1 MLPLD
6 AVFMTIDHA
15 AAGASPDVSV
25 RAAADREAR
34 ACRLLLP
41 EMFDAHQAPELLVA
55 VLHNA
60 EAPDKSRLVGA
71 AGIAPSYGPRRGSA
85 VFVHVTP
92 SFRRRGVG
100 RALIEAAVAS
110 CRRRWTVVH
119 ALRPVPE
126 EFQAAQ
132 FLAACGFEP
141 VDRIVHFEVD
151 GLPFYA
157 DMLAVRRRLESHRR
171 IPPNVRIVRLCD
183 ADPDAVADLVYR
195 SIETSRAYVRSRFR
209 PDCANPYDMRNSV
222 VLTVEGQV
230 RGALIYNWSGGVP
243 VIEVRAVDPSLR
255 GSWANALMLEEATR
269 NAKERRRVA
278 LPLFRQRQAHGD
290 VEPRAPRQRRADQD
304 RTSVRPSCEVT
315 AAVSCSS
322 CSEDRRRVLKDARAS
337 NIGSSFETPR

>member
-1 MLPLD
+1 LLPLD
-6 AVFMTIDHA
+6 VVFMTPDHA
-15 AAGASPDVSV
+15 PAGAPPDVSV
-25 RAAADREAR
+25 RAAADHEAR

-41 EMFDAHQAPELLVA
+41 EMFGAHHAPELLVA
-55 VLHNA
+55 VLPDIQ
-60 EAPDKSRLVGA
+60 APDKSRLVGA

-85 VFVHVTP
+85 LFVHVTP

-110 CRRRWTVVH
+110 CRGRWTVAH

-126 EFQAAQ
+126 ESQAAH

-141 VDRIVHFEVD
+141 IERIIHFEVD

-157 DMLAVRRRLESHRR
+157 DILAVRQRLESHRR
-171 IPPNVRIVRLCD
+171 IPPNARIVRLCD
-183 ADPDAVADLVYR
+183 ADPDAVADLVCR
-195 SIETSRAYVRSRFR
+195 SIETSRAYVRSRLR

-243 VIEVRAVDPSLR
+243 MIEVRAVDPSLR

-269 NAKERRRVA
+269 NGIECGA
-278 LPLFRQRQAHGD
+278 LRFRFFASD
-290 VEPRAPRQRRADQD
+290 KLTETLSLARRAN
-304 RTSVRPSCEVT
+304 
-315 AAVSCSS
+315 
-322 CSEDRRRVLKDARAS
+322 ARQ
-337 NIGSSFETPR
+337 IRI

>member
-6 AVFMTIDHA
+6 AVFMTIDRA
-15 AAGASPDVSV
+15 AAGASSDVSV

-55 VLHNA
+55 VLHDA

-85 VFVHVTP
+85 FVHVTP

-100 RALIEAAVAS
+100 RALIEAAVAT
-110 CRRRWTVVH
+110 CRGRSIVLH

-126 EFQAAQ
+126 ESQAAQ

-157 DMLAVRRRLESHRR
+157 DMLAVRQRLESHRR
-171 IPPNVRIVRLCD
+171 IPPNARILRLSD
-183 ADPDAVADLVYR
+183 ADPDAVADLVCR

-222 VLTVEGQV
+222 VLTVDGEV
-230 RGALIYNWSGGVP
+230 RGALIYNWSGGAP

-269 NAKERRRVA
+269 NAKEGGA
-278 LPLFRQRQAHGD
+278 LRFRFFASD
-290 VEPRAPRQRRADQD
+290 KLKETLSLARRANAEQI
-304 RTSVRPSCEVT
+304 RIELQYARPV
-315 AAVSCSS
+315 
-322 CSEDRRRVLKDARAS
+322 K
-337 NIGSSFETPR
+337 

>member
-119 ALRPVPE
+119 SLRPVPE
-126 EFQAAQ
+126 ESQAAQ

-269 NAKERRRVA
+269 NAKERGA
-278 LPLFRQRQAHGD
+278 LRFRFFASD
-290 VEPRAPRQRRADQD
+290 KLTETLSLARRANAEQI
-304 RTSVRPSCEVT
+304 RIELQYARPV
-315 AAVSCSS
+315 
-322 CSEDRRRVLKDARAS
+322 K
-337 NIGSSFETPR
+337 

>member
-6 AVFMTIDHA
+6 AVFMTIDLA
-15 AAGASPDVSV
+15 ADGAPPDVSV
-25 RAAADREAR
+25 RAAADHEAR

-55 VLHNA
+55 VLHDV
-60 EAPDKSRLVGA
+60 EAPDMPRLVGA
-71 AGIAPSYGPRRGSA
+71 AGIAPSYGPGRGSSL
-85 VFVHVTP
+85 FVHVTP

-100 RALIEAAVAS
+100 RALIEAAMAS
-110 CRRRWTVVH
+110 CRGRWTVLH

-126 EFQAAQ
+126 ESQAAQ

-157 DMLAVRRRLESHRR
+157 DILAVRRRLESHRR
-171 IPPNVRIVRLCD
+171 IPPNARILRLCD
-183 ADPDAVADLVYR
+183 ADPDAVADLVCR
-195 SIETSRAYVRSRFR
+195 SIETSRAYVRSRLR

-243 VIEVRAVDPSLR
+243 VIEVRAVEPSLR
-255 GSWANALMLEEATR
+255 RSWANALMLEEATR
-269 NAKERRRVA
+269 NAKERGA
-278 LPLFRQRQAHGD
+278 LRFRFFASD
-290 VEPRAPRQRRADQD
+290 KLTETLSLARRANAEQI
-304 RTSVRPSCEVT
+304 RIEVQYARPV
-315 AAVSCSS
+315 
-322 CSEDRRRVLKDARAS
+322 
-337 NIGSSFETPR
+337 N